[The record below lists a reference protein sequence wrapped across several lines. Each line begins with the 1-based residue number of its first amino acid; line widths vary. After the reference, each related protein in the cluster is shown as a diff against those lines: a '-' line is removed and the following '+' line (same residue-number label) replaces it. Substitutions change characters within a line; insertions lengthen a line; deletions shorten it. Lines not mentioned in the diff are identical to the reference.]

1 MSKKDDIIH
10 TALRLFN
17 ANSYNSVGVDRI
29 IQESGVAKMTFYKYF
44 PSKAR
49 LIEECLDQRNM
60 NLQESLTAS
69 LDACDEN
76 DFLGRIKAIYFWY
89 SAWFHTDDFKGCMF
103 QKAVEEVFKIYPSTI
118 RPALEYKEWL
128 TSTILDLLQHL
139 QIKKTASLANLLVS
153 ILDGMTMQAQIDKD
167 SVDIDE
173 YWARVERLIEFERQ
187 M

>member
-60 NLQESLTAS
+60 NLQSL
-69 LDACDEN
+69 
-76 DFLGRIKAIYFWY
+76 
-89 SAWFHTDDFKGCMF
+89 
-103 QKAVEEVFKIYPSTI
+103 
-118 RPALEYKEWL
+118 
-128 TSTILDLLQHL
+128 
-139 QIKKTASLANLLVS
+139 
-153 ILDGMTMQAQIDKD
+153 
-167 SVDIDE
+167 
-173 YWARVERLIEFERQ
+173 
-187 M
+187 